1 VKATRDPIRKRAST
15 DWASA
20 LQGAGLKRTGPRL
33 AVLEKLERAHAP
45 VTHAE
50 LVDQLARLSYDRAT
64 IYRSLMTLSE
74 AGIVRRTDLGGT
86 WRFEL
91 VRGADAD
98 ATAHG
103 KAHPHFVCEDC
114 GEVSCLPNLV
124 FTLPAARGLPRAVAR
139 RRVEIQLRGR
149 CDHCH

>member
-1 VKATRDPIRKRAST
+1 MKATRDPSRKRAAT

-50 LVDQLARLSYDRAT
+50 IVDQLAHLPYDRAT

-74 AGIVRRTDLGGT
+74 VGILRRTDLGGT

-91 VRGADAD
+91 VRGEGADA
-98 ATAHG
+98 AAHG

-114 GEVSCLPNLV
+114 GEVSCLPDLV

-139 RRVEIQLRGR
+139 KRVEIQLRGR
-149 CDHCH
+149 CDHCQ